1 MTNKWISVK
10 DKLPPNYEEVIY
22 AVLTDVK
29 RDVLVG
35 HRVNELWYNC
45 YLLYISTPLN
55 HHICK
60 VTHWMAMPDF
70 PDDMEMPVPKITRLP
85 DARHRDDAMMNEVI
99 LGDMNSIVDKQDIE
113 DAKKID
119 EHTMEHLMSDLA

>member
-1 MTNKWISVK
+1 
-10 DKLPPNYEEVIY
+10 
-22 AVLTDVK
+22 
-29 RDVLVG
+29 
-35 HRVNELWYNC
+35 
-45 YLLYISTPLN
+45 
-55 HHICK
+55 
-60 VTHWMAMPDF
+60 
-70 PDDMEMPVPKITRLP
+70 MEMPVPKITRLP